1 MLVRYW
7 AGLFHEDDEEL
18 LVAGA
23 NTMLQIALKLLNKKQ
38 KPAGYQALE
47 DKDVNHQNRKD

>member
-1 MLVRYW
+1 LE
-7 AGLFHEDDEEL
+7 EDKEL

-38 KPAGYQALE
+38 KPAGRLALE
-47 DKDVNHQNRKD
+47 DKDTSHQRD